1 LRGVNLF
8 FSFFRSRPFPCTTA
22 QRGSNLRGAIL
33 FLYFCENMLY
43 IHIYFSTFGKAP
55 RLSLLSVKG
64 VRGKKPVI
72 GNQHENNKTE

>member
-8 FSFFRSRPFPCTTA
+8 FSFSRTRPFPHSTA
-22 QRGSNLRGAIL
+22 QRAAIVRGIIL

-43 IHIYFSTFGKAP
+43 IHTYFSTFGKAP
-55 RLSLLSVKG
+55 RLSLLNVKG